1 VNEVCPSCGDFTDYL
16 GEMTGWCRECES
28 IDGVVDAKACLG
40 CGVVK
45 SLEDFPPHRKTHD
58 GRRGKCRKCA
68 TAQRLAWREA
78 NRERD
83 NENWRRA
90 YQRKAARRIEAA
102 S

>member
-1 VNEVCPSCGDFTDYL
+1 VNEVCPSCGSFTDYL
-16 GEMTGWCRECES
+16 GEVTGWCHECES
-28 IDGVVDAKACLG
+28 ITGIVDAKACLG

-45 SLEDFPPHRKTHD
+45 ALDDFPPHRRTLD

-68 TAQRLAWREA
+68 TAQRLAWRAA

-90 YQRKAARRIEAA
+90 YARKVARLEEA